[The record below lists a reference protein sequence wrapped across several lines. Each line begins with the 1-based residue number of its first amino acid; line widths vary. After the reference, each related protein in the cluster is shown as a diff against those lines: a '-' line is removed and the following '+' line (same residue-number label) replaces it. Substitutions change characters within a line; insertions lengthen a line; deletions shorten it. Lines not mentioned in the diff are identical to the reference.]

1 MGASGSEALKKENH
15 MAITGANLF
24 AAGASQPGQQVRG
37 ISAQYQ
43 LDATDGIAELSS
55 TSINPG
61 GGPSGIHPYD
71 SGNILGHVQPG
82 GAGEKLVNGTVQR
95 SSQLIAN
102 NSVEG
107 NMLVPVSGQGQLPVL
122 PAVYGAAAGL
132 SQRPQGE

>member
-1 MGASGSEALKKENH
+1 MDASRCAALKRKNH

-24 AAGASQPGQQVRG
+24 AAGAGQPGQQVRG
-37 ISAQYQ
+37 VSAQYQ
-43 LDATDGIAELSS
+43 LDATDGVAELGSG
-55 TSINPG
+55 SINPS

-71 SGNILGHVQPG
+71 SGTILGHVQPG

-107 NMLVPVSGQGQLPVL
+107 NMLVPVSGQGQLPIL